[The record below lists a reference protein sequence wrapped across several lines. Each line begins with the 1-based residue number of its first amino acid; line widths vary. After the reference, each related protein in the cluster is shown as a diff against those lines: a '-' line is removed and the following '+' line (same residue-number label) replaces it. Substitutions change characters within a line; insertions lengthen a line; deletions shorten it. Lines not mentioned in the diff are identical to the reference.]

1 MTLRRFWSDLNPTL
15 RGFVVIVAI
24 AAAIWALSLQA
35 TLISLYLLVQIAFF
49 IAIAFVLYMLWRDR
63 VREDA
68 SMWPRRAQVS
78 FYGAVGLALIALGV
92 FFVQR
97 PRGLDALAFVL
108 VLAACGFAGWRVW
121 RDQHTYGY

>member
-1 MTLRRFWSDLNPTL
+1 MNPTV
-15 RGFVVIVAI
+15 RGFIVIALI
-24 AAAIWALSLQA
+24 AVTIWVLSLQA
-35 TLISLYLLVQIAFF
+35 ALISLFLLVQIAFF
-49 IAIAFVLYMLWRDR
+49 IAIAVVLYLLWRDR

-68 SMWPRRAQVS
+68 SMWPRRAQIT
-78 FYGAVGLALIALGV
+78 FYGAVALAVLALGV

-97 PRGLDALAFVL
+97 PSGLDALAFVL